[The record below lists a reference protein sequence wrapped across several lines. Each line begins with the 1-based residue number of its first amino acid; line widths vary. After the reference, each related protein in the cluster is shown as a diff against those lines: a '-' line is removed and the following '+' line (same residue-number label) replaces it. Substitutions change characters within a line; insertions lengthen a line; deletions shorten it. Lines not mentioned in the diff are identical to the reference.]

1 MKAANL
7 RKERRLRQKQNIYNL
22 VPSSSF
28 RNNHK
33 EEWFYSYRRDKERL
47 KEDKKRNLAAAE
59 RPLMLPPLA
68 KRTFPEHTSKR
79 ADEFAPFAK
88 TTTNRKMFPKYLP
101 KIETRKAELHDSK
114 AIKESIDPVS
124 RSLRNAEKTVNK
136 KLPPLRTRPVQP
148 TRAAISTSAT
158 LRGLVML
165 DLEEQFIFRFR
176 LSNYDVKDINTAT
189 LNEPVG

>member
-1 MKAANL
+1 
-7 RKERRLRQKQNIYNL
+7 
-22 VPSSSF
+22 
-28 RNNHK
+28 
-33 EEWFYSYRRDKERL
+33 
-47 KEDKKRNLAAAE
+47 
-59 RPLMLPPLA
+59 
-68 KRTFPEHTSKR
+68 
-79 ADEFAPFAK
+79 
-88 TTTNRKMFPKYLP
+88 MFPKYLP